1 MTSFVLKL
9 IAAITMLIDHTGLIL
24 FPNQMIF
31 RIIGRLAF
39 PIYAY
44 CIAEGFRYTRN
55 RFKYF
60 LRIFLLG
67 LFCQIVYTIVSHDLY
82 IGILLVFSISIIIMT
97 FTDCVKTSV
106 QGKKSALSSF
116 VSRVFHRD
124 ITNEQDKV
132 LSLVLC
138 CASIMA
144 AFVLC
149 IYVDVDYS
157 FFGISA
163 AGIHKLFQRQ
173 EAASGHVLRLP
184 YRAVHRPHRHAH
196 DTVLVPR
203 RNSAYRNVQRRAR
216 QAQSEIL
223 LLCFLSP
230 APRCS
235 LRHTIFYKFR
245 LILCLNTHFLT
256 STEP

>member
-67 LFCQIVYTIVSHDLY
+67 LFCQIVYTIVSHDFY

-97 FTDCVKTSV
+97 FTECVKTSV

-157 FFGISA
+157 FFGIMLPVFTSFFSDRKQRLVMFSA
-163 AGIHKLFQRQ
+163 CLIALCIDLTDTLMIQYWSLAAIPLIAMYNGERGKHSLKYFFYVFYPLHLAVLYGIQYFINL
-173 EAASGHVLRLP
+173 G
-184 YRAVHRPHRHAH
+184 
-196 DTVLVPR
+196 
-203 RNSAYRNVQRRAR
+203 
-216 QAQSEIL
+216 
-223 LLCFLSP
+223 
-230 APRCS
+230 
-235 LRHTIFYKFR
+235 
-245 LILCLNTHFLT
+245 
-256 STEP
+256 

>member
-31 RIIGRLAF
+31 RVIGRLAF

-116 VSRVFHRD
+116 VSRVFHRN

-157 FFGISA
+157 FFGIMLPVFTSFFSDRKQRLVMFSA
-163 AGIHKLFQRQ
+163 CLIALCIDLTDTLMIQYWSLAAIPLIAIYNGERGKHSLKYFFYVFYPLHLAVLYGIQYFINL
-173 EAASGHVLRLP
+173 G
-184 YRAVHRPHRHAH
+184 
-196 DTVLVPR
+196 
-203 RNSAYRNVQRRAR
+203 
-216 QAQSEIL
+216 
-223 LLCFLSP
+223 
-230 APRCS
+230 
-235 LRHTIFYKFR
+235 
-245 LILCLNTHFLT
+245 
-256 STEP
+256 

>member
-82 IGILLVFSISIIIMT
+82 IGILLVFSMSIIIMT
-97 FTDCVKTSV
+97 FTECVKTSV

-132 LSLVLC
+132 ISLVLC

-149 IYVDVDYS
+149 FYVDVDYS
-157 FFGISA
+157 FFGIMLPVFTSFFSDRKQRLVMFSA
-163 AGIHKLFQRQ
+163 CLIALCIDLTDTLMIQYWSLAAIPLIAMYNGECGKHSLKYFFYVFYPLHLAVLYGIQ
-173 EAASGHVLRLP
+173 
-184 YRAVHRPHRHAH
+184 Y
-196 DTVLVPR
+196 
-203 RNSAYRNVQRRAR
+203 
-216 QAQSEIL
+216 
-223 LLCFLSP
+223 
-230 APRCS
+230 
-235 LRHTIFYKFR
+235 
-245 LILCLNTHFLT
+245 LINLG
-256 STEP
+256 

>member
-31 RIIGRLAF
+31 RVIGRLAF

-116 VSRVFHRD
+116 VSRVFHRN

-157 FFGISA
+157 FFGIMLPVFTSFSA
-163 AGIHKLFQRQ
+163 TGSSVWSCSPPA
-173 EAASGHVLRLP
+173 
-184 YRAVHRPHRHAH
+184 
-196 DTVLVPR
+196 
-203 RNSAYRNVQRRAR
+203 
-216 QAQSEIL
+216 
-223 LLCFLSP
+223 LS
-230 APRCS
+230 RCA
-235 LRHTIFYKFR
+235 
-245 LILCLNTHFLT
+245 
-256 STEP
+256 

>member
-31 RIIGRLAF
+31 RVIGRLAF

-97 FTDCVKTSV
+97 FTECVKTSV

-157 FFGISA
+157 FFGIMLPVFTSFFSDRKQRLVMFSA
-163 AGIHKLFQRQ
+163 CLIALCIDLTDMLMIQYWSLAAIPLIAMYNGERGKHSLKYFFYVFYPLHLAVLYGIQYFINL
-173 EAASGHVLRLP
+173 G
-184 YRAVHRPHRHAH
+184 
-196 DTVLVPR
+196 
-203 RNSAYRNVQRRAR
+203 
-216 QAQSEIL
+216 
-223 LLCFLSP
+223 
-230 APRCS
+230 
-235 LRHTIFYKFR
+235 
-245 LILCLNTHFLT
+245 
-256 STEP
+256 